1 MVTESRGE
9 ALNAVLNSVIRLWRL
24 VTRATTPLIALIDD
38 IHDQS
43 RYVYV
48 HMHTYTRTHTCN
60 RQRVLMPARSSIMLI
75 VLFKCLVLPISIIE
89 SDSCLKKIM
98 LMHQMNYAYW
108 SRNNPWWLSSCNVFP
123 CFFFLSS
130 PIRFIFYAIENLFV
144 RIPMIFTRIS
154 ASCLCDRFNVKTS
167 ASLSKRLQLPVQG
180 ISLLNTRSF
189 VLLII
194 TRNNR
199 DFIEMNIIS
208 NLHGRPT
215 SKNSF
220 RCLAGNYISIMHNRC
235 YVDESV

>member
-123 CFFFLSS
+123 CLFFFFLLLFDLFFTQSKTCLS
-130 PIRFIFYAIENLFV
+130 ESQWYLHESLPLVYAIDSTWKRVPPFLKGC
-144 RIPMIFTRIS
+144 
-154 ASCLCDRFNVKTS
+154 SCPFREFLC
-167 ASLSKRLQLPVQG
+167 
-180 ISLLNTRSF
+180 
-189 VLLII
+189 
-194 TRNNR
+194 
-199 DFIEMNIIS
+199 
-208 NLHGRPT
+208 
-215 SKNSF
+215 
-220 RCLAGNYISIMHNRC
+220 
-235 YVDESV
+235 